1 MGVTVMAM
9 TMPRMFVGV
18 VVVAPR
24 VIMLVVMRIFAVV
37 VRRGGRASQL
47 VAGSILVVGMFV
59 HLLYATRHKGVA
71 PPWQLTTQRGPRRLA
86 IRRFWASRADSGCAA
101 KRRFVDSK
109 DQKKAGGMT
118 LETAARCVVA
128 AGPD

>member
-59 HLLYATRHKGVA
+59 HLLYATHHKRRR
-71 PPWQLTTQRGPRRLA
+71 PLWQLITWRRRL
-86 IRRFWASRADSGCAA
+86 
-101 KRRFVDSK
+101 
-109 DQKKAGGMT
+109 KKATGGN
-118 LETAARCVVA
+118 V
-128 AGPD
+128 